1 MLSEKQTNKQAN
13 KKPTK
18 PGAASV
24 FCLFFIS
31 YMQMP
36 QSSSHHSVQGGM
48 LLLHSY
54 HTATAGWCMV
64 PCHSPGFLCLFS
76 TWPWSSEIINR
87 SLAEE
92 ERSWHMLH
100 KHEAAED
107 VEAGAHQS
115 GSCQWQLG
123 SWKILDLCF
132 SKQSFQTEALCVH
145 THVWICRV

>member
-36 QSSSHHSVQGGM
+36 QSSLYHSVRGGM

-54 HTATAGWCMV
+54 HTATAGWCHVTPLAFYAFSV
-64 PCHSPGFLCLFS
+64 PG
-76 TWPWSSEIINR
+76 
-87 SLAEE
+87 
-92 ERSWHMLH
+92 
-100 KHEAAED
+100 
-107 VEAGAHQS
+107 
-115 GSCQWQLG
+115 
-123 SWKILDLCF
+123 LDL
-132 SKQSFQTEALCVH
+132 L
-145 THVWICRV
+145 RL